1 MRPKKPSPN
10 RIKGLQILFEEW
22 KIIKKKKKKKKG
34 PRFSFRGN
42 ECVPVT
48 IGNPA
53 FCLPLYLAGVLF
65 RGKLQQVGDV
75 SKQTKSSV
83 DQSVREE

>member
-1 MRPKKPSPN
+1 MTS
-10 RIKGLQILFEEW
+10 
-22 KIIKKKKKKKKG
+22 KKKKKKKNG
-34 PRFSFRGN
+34 PRFYLRGN

-83 DQSVREE
+83 DQSVPEE

>member
-1 MRPKKPSPN
+1 MEN
-10 RIKGLQILFEEW
+10 D
-22 KIIKKKKKKKKG
+22 IKKKKKKKKNG

-83 DQSVREE
+83 DQSVPEE

>member
-1 MRPKKPSPN
+1 MEN
-10 RIKGLQILFEEW
+10 DN
-22 KIIKKKKKKKKG
+22 KKKKKKNG

-83 DQSVREE
+83 DQSVPEE

>member
-10 RIKGLQILFEEW
+10 RIKGLQILFEAW
-22 KIIKKKKKKKKG
+22 KKKKKKKKKG

-83 DQSVREE
+83 DQSVPEE